1 MISACMWV
9 VLIPAT
15 ILVWPPTDACQI
27 AMLWYLSSISFS
39 SILHFLRKFLSTYF
53 PCYLTF
59 AAHMLWLVWHNSVVD
74 NYFPLRDPLWPPS
87 ATQSVDSSLLQYTL
101 HSDSLSHLSTTIVQY
116 FSPIVSSTRHSIV
129 NSSVYHCFF
138 LSTQQTY
145 AWQRECLRQLFFHTY
160 AHSILW
166 SICVAIRVS
175 MTTLPRIIRKVL
187 GLFINMSVAHVRYV
201 ALLLIPFPGIK
212 PWHMSDTWHFFL
224 FLGVSSLT
232 RMKRGLFSWHKA
244 SHVWNVEY
252 SPGIKP

>member
-59 AAHMLWLVWHNSVVD
+59 AAHMLWLVWHNSNSVVD

-138 LSTQQTY
+138 LGTQQTY

-187 GLFINMSVAHVRYV
+187 GLFINMSVKIRGSSSHSFSWHKALAHVRYV
-201 ALLLIPFPGIK
+201 ALLPLPGRIK
-212 PWHMSDTWHFFL
+212 PYTYETWIIL
-224 FLGVSSLT
+224 L
-232 RMKRGLFSWHKA
+232 A
-244 SHVWNVEY
+244 
-252 SPGIKP
+252 